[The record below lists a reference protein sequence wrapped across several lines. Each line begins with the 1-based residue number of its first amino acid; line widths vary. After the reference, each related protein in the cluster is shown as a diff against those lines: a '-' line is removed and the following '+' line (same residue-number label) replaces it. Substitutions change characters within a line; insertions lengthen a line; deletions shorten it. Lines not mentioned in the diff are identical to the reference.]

1 MQPRLTEMYSHELF
15 VHVCFGLVAYTAP
28 PSGGA
33 AMNGGERKRLKL
45 ANKQP
50 LAPLKVPLSKQM
62 MAVKANNTH
71 SSPVKLIA
79 FVMHFL
85 SSY

>member
-1 MQPRLTEMYSHELF
+1 MHSHELF
-15 VHVCFGLVAYTAP
+15 VHVCFGLAAFAVA

-33 AMNGGERKRLKL
+33 AMNGGERKLLKL
-45 ANKQP
+45 ANKRP

-62 MAVKANNTH
+62 MAVKANSTH

-79 FVMHFL
+79 FVMHSLF
-85 SSY
+85 SY